1 MRKRQAR
8 KVTTTISR
16 PPPGSGEGAYL
27 AWMES
32 AARKPEWGYLHR
44 RCTLAVLETG
54 METTDQDRAEAMGT
68 QPDAVA
74 EAQREHTKSKK
85 PWWKAAARSK
95 VTVGNREN
103 QRRW

>member
-44 RCTLAVLETG
+44 RWTLAVLETG
-54 METTDQDRAEAMGT
+54 METTDQNRAEAMGA

-74 EAQREHTKSKK
+74 EAQREQ
-85 PWWKAAARSK
+85 ARK
-95 VTVGNREN
+95 VALLKVAL
-103 QRRW
+103 Q